1 MLCKKDKEDIA
12 KGEMQC
18 NLYGHADPIP
28 ASALKGN
35 CYSLSGAQIIEDLSE
50 VKEVCIIKVTKFRI

>member
-1 MLCKKDKEDIA
+1 MQKKDKEDIA

-18 NLYGHADPIP
+18 NLYGHADPVP

-35 CYSLSGAQIIEDLSE
+35 CYSLSGAQVIESVE
-50 VKEVCIIKVTKFRI
+50 VNEVRHFHNNKVFIS